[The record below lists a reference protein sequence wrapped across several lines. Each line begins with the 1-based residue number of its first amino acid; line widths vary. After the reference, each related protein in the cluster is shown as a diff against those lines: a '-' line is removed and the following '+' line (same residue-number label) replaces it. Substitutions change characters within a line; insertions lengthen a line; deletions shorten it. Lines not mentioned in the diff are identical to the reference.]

1 MMENKLFYYRGF
13 PLLRS
18 GDKIYYG
25 SAGDTFAAL
34 LTIKDTKKIADK
46 DVPNKIMVQVV
57 PTNMNDKEGM
67 KKARKGDFIGFY
79 EALDTAHV
87 WLNEVL
93 FA

>member
-1 MMENKLFYYRGF
+1 MAENKLFYYRGF

-25 SAGDTFAAL
+25 SAGDAFAAL

-57 PTNMNDKEGM
+57 PTNMNDAAGM

-79 EALDTAHV
+79 EALDTAYI